1 VIVAERKQKLMVLYM
16 VLPLLHVNL
25 TVLHDSSQNFSHPGK
40 KSGLVLLLFLVHQLS
55 SGVRCATK
63 FAAVLIKGN

>member
-1 VIVAERKQKLMVLYM
+1 M
-16 VLPLLHVNL
+16 VLPLLRVNL
-25 TVLHDSSQNFSHPGK
+25 TVLRNSSQNFGHSGK

-63 FAAVLIKGN
+63 FAAVLIKGNLM